1 VRDVH
6 RRVRYMSWVQKRLDV
21 DEITLLDVDMG
32 AHMYFSGWKIVDM
45 AGLVDVPFARHSDY
59 NKKFV
64 GEYVFAERNP
74 DFGHVHA
81 GWARAT
87 KIPKHA
93 EWKERY
99 IEIPGYPIGKKKL
112 HIGNHIRKDLF
123 IETVKTTAPA
133 DSIRFDGGIRLVHLD
148 LPSPRV
154 APGGELYV
162 DIAWQ
167 AGFRKVGFRPYLWL
181 DDGEGHRTVHALPP
195 GYDWYEVKKWKPKEQ
210 VHGRHRLPIPSD
222 LPLGTYD
229 VGIALVDDD
238 SGLSLV
244 AVQDGS
250 DLAESEHR
258 FLRGDWTSPFQVEIV
273 SPEAALS
280 TAESTRDQA
289 LAEASAGS
297 CEAVWPMWKDAQRHV
312 LRRVAWA
319 KDQDQGIRDAIARCH
334 ARRAADSADTLDSAR
349 DLIAA
354 RRWNHRLDEVAD
366 PAEAL
371 AVHYDGWGRAAHSD
385 EDWETAYAHLS
396 MAMALDPTRS
406 WTRRLAEEARDKKL
420 GITRPGQD
428 KPAKPAK
435 APKPEVDG
443 DA

>member
-1 VRDVH
+1 MMDCRTL
-6 RRVRYMSWVQKRLDV
+6 SLG
-21 DEITLLDVDMG
+21 EIALR
-32 AHMYFSGWKIVDM
+32 I
-45 AGLVDVPFARHSDY
+45 P
-59 NKKFV
+59 N
-64 GEYVFAERNP
+64 
-74 DFGHVHA
+74 
-81 GWARAT
+81 T
-87 KIPKHA
+87 KN
-93 EWKERY
+93 Y
-99 IEIPGYPIGKKKL
+99 
-112 HIGNHIRKDLF
+112 
-123 IETVKTTAPA
+123 
-133 DSIRFDGGIRLVHLD
+133 DGLD
-148 LPSPRV
+148 LLRIRHAS
-154 APGGELYV
+154 EN
-162 DIAWQ
+162 DIA
-167 AGFRKVGFRPYLWL
+167 LL
-181 DDGEGHRTVHALPP
+181 
-195 GYDWYEVKKWKPKEQ
+195 
-210 VHGRHRLPIPSD
+210 
-222 LPLGTYD
+222 
-229 VGIALVDDD
+229 
-238 SGLSLV
+238 
-244 AVQDGS
+244 
-250 DLAESEHR
+250 
-258 FLRGDWTSPFQVEIV
+258 FQVEIV

-319 KDQDQGIRDAIARCH
+319 KGQDQGIRDAIARCH

-435 APKPEVDG
+435 PAKAPKPEVDG